1 MANYTDGSVKPVDMS
16 KFTWKSSDTAVATV
30 PSMAG
35 LTTGKSPGKAR
46 IYTEAETKVFQIA
59 ESNGAQLVVEEKV
72 PAGAVPSS
80 DLGRQI
86 GQMITREGLS
96 FHSIMNAIEIIK
108 SKLKEG
114 KFEIIAEYFERG
126 LTEVFQPP
134 STYSHFAT
142 SLLGAAKETSWYEKG
157 LIKGEGLKKRTV
169 TDESVVLYVNRDV
182 TPLSLAEKWAF
193 LRGLATGY
201 GEGGIKKA
209 RAIYA
214 TVRPVR

>member
-1 MANYTDGSVKPVDMS
+1 MAHYTDGSVKPVDVS

-30 PSMAG
+30 PSKTG
-35 LTTGKSPGKAR
+35 LIIGKSQGKAR
-46 IYTEAETKVFQIA
+46 IYTEAETKFFRVA

-72 PAGAVPSS
+72 PPGAILSS
-80 DLGRQI
+80 DLGKQI
-86 GQMITREGLS
+86 GQIFTREALS
-96 FHSIMNAIEIIK
+96 FHTIMNAIEIIK
-108 SKLKEG
+108 SKIEEG
-114 KFEIIAEYFERG
+114 KFEIISEYFERG
-126 LTEVFQPP
+126 LTEAFQPP

-142 SLLGAAKETSWYEKG
+142 SLIGAAKETDWYEKG
-157 LIKGEGLKKRTV
+157 LVKGESLKKRTA
-169 TDESVVLYVNRDV
+169 TDESLVLYVNRDV